1 MAAVVERTLDFESYL
16 SSNFRSTTTDCGS
29 PSKALLPSLNFTSET
44 KKTTFALFPS
54 QGYLE
59 ITDTICMKSLR
70 KFQIAVQIERTIITF
85 SALTEISGPT
95 F

>member
-16 SSNFRSTTTDCGS
+16 SSNFSTTIDCGS

-70 KFQIAVQIERTIITF
+70 KFPIAVQIERTIITF